1 MLTGWLNETPLTV
14 RPSPLCSEDVIL
26 KVYRL
31 LYEWSRGKIKKFRV
45 RSIPDKLALMLIRKD
60 HQMSG
65 QKAFTLI
72 ELLVVIAIIAI
83 LMAILLPALSR
94 VRETANR
101 AACSSNIRQHLIGLI
116 MYANENESKLPPGAG
131 YWLWDMN
138 RQITSQLMKNIG
150 LKLPESEEDTSVP
163 DVFYCPSNLTHKRS
177 RLRCWDYHH
186 PDGSRATYRVTGYF
200 WLLDTLNEQG
210 ESVKPDIRGS
220 GNKRWIRTTNIKG
233 AGTAELVIDVTL
245 SDPVVSTQAY
255 PNGNFAQIIA
265 GSGQGQ
271 YTGYYDTTSH
281 LRSDKEGAGG
291 NIGFV
296 DGHVKW
302 RHFKEMEKRYGAT
315 PIHWW

>member
-1 MLTGWLNETPLTV
+1 
-14 RPSPLCSEDVIL
+14 
-26 KVYRL
+26 
-31 LYEWSRGKIKKFRV
+31 
-45 RSIPDKLALMLIRKD
+45 
-60 HQMSG
+60 MSG

-83 LMAILLPALSR
+83 LMAILMPALSR
-94 VRETANR
+94 VREMANR
-101 AACSSNIRQHLIGLI
+101 SACSSNIHQHLIGLI
-116 MYANENESKLPPGAG
+116 MYADENESKLPPGAG
-131 YWLWDMN
+131 YWLWDMD
-138 RQITSQLMKNIG
+138 REITRQLMKNIG
-150 LKLPESEEDTSVP
+150 LKLSESNEDTPVP

-177 RLRCWDYHH
+177 RQRCWDYHH
-186 PDGSRATYRVTGYF
+186 PDGSRASYRVTGYF

-210 ESVKPDIRGS
+210 ESVKPAIRGS
-220 GNKRWIRTTNIKG
+220 GNKRWIRTTNMKG
-233 AGTAELVIDVTL
+233 AGIAELVIDVTL

-255 PNGNFAQIIA
+255 PSGNFAQIIA